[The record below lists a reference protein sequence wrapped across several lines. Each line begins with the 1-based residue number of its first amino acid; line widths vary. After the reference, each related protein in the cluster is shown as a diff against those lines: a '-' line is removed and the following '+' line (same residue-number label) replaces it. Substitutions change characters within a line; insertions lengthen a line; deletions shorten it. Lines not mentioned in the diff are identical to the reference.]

1 MLTGNL
7 QALLNIFWHVSSL
20 FSGWCFFF
28 ESLYCANTLAG
39 GRRAADKPFDPSE
52 SPASC
57 NHVSQLCKCYPQ
69 HMQHLVPLRSS
80 ALLLNFKQHHP
91 PCLSVCCITFP
102 QEKESLLEMITRWL
116 HYRTGFHSSAFPD
129 LQTISHSPLVHS
141 IFGLNCISAT
151 KCNFHIFN
159 FLLSRLQYNSTPFK
173 FIVQRSRWGLNG
185 I

>member
-1 MLTGNL
+1 MW
-7 QALLNIFWHVSSL
+7 AL
-20 FSGWCFFF
+20 FSLDDAFF
-28 ESLYCANTLAG
+28 ESLYCANALAG
-39 GRRAADKPFDPSE
+39 GRHATDKPFDPSE
-52 SPASC
+52 LPTSC
-57 NHVSQLCKCYPQ
+57 NHVFHLCKCYPW
-69 HMQHLVPLRSS
+69 HVQHLVTLRSS
-80 ALLLNFKQHHP
+80 LLLLNFKQHHR
-91 PCLSVCCITFP
+91 PCLSMCRITFP

-129 LQTISHSPLVHS
+129 LQTISLSPLVHN